1 MFKFIGGVVMCGFA
15 LYGLVKY
22 LERPVMKVV
31 SQSDGRGNAET
42 GAGKT
47 EDVAP
52 STGHV
57 ATADT
62 ADAEPRPVTA

>member
-31 SQSDGRGNAET
+31 FQSDG
-42 GAGKT
+42 
-47 EDVAP
+47 ED
-52 STGHV
+52 
-57 ATADT
+57 
-62 ADAEPRPVTA
+62 